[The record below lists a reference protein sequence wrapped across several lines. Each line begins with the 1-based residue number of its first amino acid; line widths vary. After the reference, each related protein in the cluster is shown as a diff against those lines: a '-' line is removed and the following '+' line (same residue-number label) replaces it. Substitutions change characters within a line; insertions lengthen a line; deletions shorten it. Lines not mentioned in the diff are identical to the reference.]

1 MAGGN
6 WWEALWEGFL
16 GGTAAARG
24 SDPVLPLHPSGCP
37 QGGWLS
43 WSPIPP
49 TSTQGTSGE
58 GRSEKRGPLGAVRS
72 GSRRL
77 IKPLGHFLPGPDL
90 CPETQPTLRPLPA
103 AWALQGGRRG
113 RGRPGAVSPGARPEQ
128 TPCGCLPGHTRSE
141 VASLSLSVLISDGT
155 FLNGPG

>member
-113 RGRPGAVSPGARPEQ
+113 RGRPGAVSPGARPSRHRQ
-128 TPCGCLPGHTRSE
+128 MQGGW
-141 VASLSLSVLISDGT
+141 VQ
-155 FLNGPG
+155 

>member
-24 SDPVLPLHPSGCP
+24 SAPVLPLHPSGCP

-72 GSRRL
+72 GSGRL

-90 CPETQPTLRPLPA
+90 CPETQPTLRLLPA

-113 RGRPGAVSPGARPEQ
+113 RGRPGAVSPGARPSRHRQMQGEWVQ
-128 TPCGCLPGHTRSE
+128 
-141 VASLSLSVLISDGT
+141 
-155 FLNGPG
+155 